1 MKQGRGIW
9 IGASVLAVLV
19 IAGAATMLRK
29 PEAVDR
35 PASVTTVEQ
44 PRQTE
49 SVAALGQLQPA
60 GEVRRLAAPASGMA
74 GSPRVKSL
82 RVKEGDVVTQG
93 QVLAVFDNRPQI
105 EADLAA
111 QEERI
116 RTVDI
121 EIPLRRREVA
131 RYAQAARVGAATAVL
146 LEEKQEELTLLQ
158 RKRVE
163 LLAERR
169 SLQADLNDSELRSP
183 IDGIVLKVHTRE
195 GERPDTDGVLE
206 VGASQSM
213 EALIEVYESDINRIA
228 MGEMVKLISENGGFE
243 GELEGQV
250 AQISPQVRQRQV
262 LSTDPTG
269 DADARVVEVLVRLD
283 AASAERVARLAGL
296 KVIAR
301 FQP

>member
-1 MKQGRGIW
+1 M
-9 IGASVLAVLV
+9 LAVLV

-206 VGASQSM
+206 VGASQFM